1 LAFGSAA
8 GAAGTQYFEPGGS
21 FFEFVS
27 DSIDGGEPPS
37 VAGCASWPIGACA
50 SSSRTP
56 SETVAGRIHFAQVAD
71 HCRKLAYHEVGVFL
85 LLDGS
90 IFRNLRRAADIVQ
103 QGLDLQV
110 QFVSLFKR
118 RDFVDDNCL
127 NLLFG
132 RSCPLRYA
140 RV

>member
-1 LAFGSAA
+1 LRFLADRRLRFIIAHSFGN
-8 GAAGTQYFEPGGS
+8 G
-21 FFEFVS
+21 
-27 DSIDGGEPPS
+27 
-37 VAGCASWPIGACA
+37 
-50 SSSRTP
+50 
-56 SETVAGRIHFAQVAD
+56 GRIHFAQVAD